1 MIKEIF
7 EEPEV
12 IRRTIVEEK
21 ENIRRI
27 ASLLRAEN
35 YEMTYITGSGTS
47 YHAGLA
53 SQYALSNL
61 TDMIVS
67 AIPASEFNRWVPQS
81 LSRKTLLIAIS
92 QSGESAD
99 IINAVKAALKRRMSI
114 LAVTNTLGSTLTS
127 LADYTIF
134 PRSGREVAVPATKT
148 YVAQLVTIFMLALEM
163 ASFKEK
169 HPADIEN
176 LRKSLFNVPEL
187 IEDIFRSSSG
197 IIREAAKK
205 YKDGNL
211 MFILGSGPN
220 YATAL
225 EAALKLKETCMVF
238 AEGFATRE
246 FLHGPIRLVDERTL
260 VIMICPS
267 DEIDDYVSLSSSF
280 KGFGASIISII
291 EKDESSRKSLANIS
305 NDVFYVPP
313 GLPKI
318 FSPIIFV
325 VPIQMFA
332 YYLSIFR
339 GLNPDMPEKLT
350 KVVR

>member
-1 MIKEIF
+1 MIREIL

-27 ASLLRAEN
+27 AELIRAEN
-35 YEMTYITGSGTS
+35 YEMAYVTGSGTS

-53 SQYALSNL
+53 SQYALSSL

-81 LSRKTLLIAIS
+81 LPRKTLLIAIS
-92 QSGESAD
+92 QSGESID
-99 IINAVKAALKRRMSI
+99 IINAAKAALKRKMSV
-114 LAVTNTLGSTLTS
+114 LAVTNTPESTLAN

-148 YVAQLVTIFMLALEM
+148 YVAQMVAIFMLAIEI
-163 ASFKEK
+163 ASFGEEK
-169 HPADIEN
+169 TADIESM
-176 LRKSLFNVPEL
+176 RRSLFNTPEL

-197 IIREAAKK
+197 VIREAAKK
-205 YKDGNL
+205 YRNENL

-246 FLHGPIRLVDERTL
+246 FLHGPVRLVDERTL

-267 DEIDDYVSLSSSF
+267 DEIEDYINLSNSF

-291 EKDESSRKSLANIS
+291 ERDETSKRSLANIS
-305 NDVFYVPP
+305 DDVFYVPP

-318 FSPIIFV
+318 FSPITFV
-325 VPIQMFA
+325 VPIQIFS
-332 YYLSIFR
+332 YYLSVFK
-339 GLNPDMPEKLT
+339 GLNPDKPEKLT